1 MSEEKSAV
9 DRIRELTESVKT
21 TIGAEMERL
30 YLKMSISE
38 LEKFDT
44 QNARFAK
51 LLLCSLDLNKLIE
64 NQYCA
69 ESMKSDVRKVKRIRN
84 RNR

>member
-1 MSEEKSAV
+1 MSEEKSV
-9 DRIRELTESVKT
+9 VHRIMELTESVKT

-30 YLKMSISE
+30 FLKMSVSE
-38 LEKFDT
+38 INALDT
-44 QNARFAK
+44 KNARFAK
-51 LLLCSLDLNKLIE
+51 ILLCSLDLNKLIE

-69 ESMKSDVRKVKRIRN
+69 ESMKSDVRKVRRIRN